1 MRVVNGLRLTDDE
14 ARALRGLPLPLDF
27 ARVRIHRGAGGRAAR
42 GLRRAVLHCTR
53 GRGIALGNDVF
64 LPDDCCESL
73 PVLAH
78 ELTHCA
84 QYQAWGPLRYY
95 VRAIADRFREVRHQ
109 RGLGTSPYDYRSE
122 SPKPFELYGM
132 EQQGQIVEDWFR
144 GLAAAR
150 ELLTLEGAG
159 PPTGRTHSHQD
170 PRSSP

>member
-1 MRVVNGLRLTDDE
+1 VDGLRVTNDE
-14 ARALRGLPLPLDF
+14 ARALGRLPLPVNL
-27 ARVRIHRGAGGRAAR
+27 ARVRLHRGGGGQAVR
-42 GLRRAVLHCTR
+42 GLRRLVLYCTG

-95 VRAIADRFREVRHQ
+95 GRAIADRFRELRHR
-109 RGLGTSPYDYRSE
+109 RGFGTSPYDYSRE
-122 SPKPFELYGM
+122 TPKPFELYGM

-150 ELLTLEGAG
+150 QLVTPEEAG
-159 PPTGRTHSHQD
+159 PPTTRTRSRQD

>member
-1 MRVVNGLRLTDDE
+1 MRVTEDE
-14 ARALRGLPLPLDF
+14 GRALRGLPLSLDLS
-27 ARVRIHRGAGGRAAR
+27 RVRIHRGGGGRAMQ
-42 GLRRAVLHCTR
+42 GLRRAVLSCTR

-95 VRAIADRFREVRHQ
+95 LRAIGDRIRELRHQ
-109 RGLGTSPYDYRSE
+109 RGLGVSPYDYSSE

-150 ELLTLEGAG
+150 QLLTLEAAG
-159 PPTGRTHSHQD
+159 PPIGRTRSRQD

>member
-1 MRVVNGLRLTDDE
+1 VNGLRLTDDE
-14 ARALRGLPLPLDF
+14 ARALRGLPLPLDL
-27 ARVRIHRGAGGRAAR
+27 ARVRIHRGGGGRAAR
-42 GLRRAVLHCTR
+42 GLRKALLYFTR

-84 QYQAWGPLRYY
+84 QYQAWGPILYY
-95 VRAIADRFREVRHQ
+95 ARAIVDRFRELRHQ
-109 RGLGTSPYDYRSE
+109 RGLGPSPYDYSSE

-132 EQQGQIVEDWFR
+132 EQQGQIVEDRFR

-150 ELLTLEGAG
+150 ELTLEGAA
-159 PPTGRTHSHQD
+159 PPTERTRSHQD
-170 PRSSP
+170 RRSSP